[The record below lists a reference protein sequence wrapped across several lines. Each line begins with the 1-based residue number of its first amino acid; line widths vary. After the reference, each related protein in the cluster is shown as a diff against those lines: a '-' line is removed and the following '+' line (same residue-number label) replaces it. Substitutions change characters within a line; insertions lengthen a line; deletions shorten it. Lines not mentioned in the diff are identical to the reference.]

1 MVALLA
7 AEKELHVICDGT
19 VTAVHHAMAQVTD
32 FLRARPMPKA
42 HADDLLL
49 ALSEALSNISRH
61 GYQQQVGAISFTI
74 TLGQDALTCC
84 VRDTGCAYD
93 PTNQGYSLPEPSAL
107 QEGGYGWFII
117 RSLAEKINY
126 ARADGV
132 NRLCFSIPM
141 AWQKRQRVSAA
152 KTLRPCGICAL
163 SDIGPRPQSHNQ
175 G

>member
-32 FLRARPMPKA
+32 FLRARTMPKA

-61 GYQQQVGAISFTI
+61 GYHQQVGAISFTI

-117 RSLAEKINY
+117 RSLAAKINY

-141 AWQKRQRVSAA
+141 A
-152 KTLRPCGICAL
+152 
-163 SDIGPRPQSHNQ
+163 
-175 G
+175 